1 MHVCERDFGFDK
13 VCYLQS
19 MAYTSLQNK
28 VAIVT
33 GAGSGIG
40 KATAERLA
48 LEGVAVIVADI
59 QDETAKATAETITAQ
74 GGKAAPVHVD
84 ISSEEQVEAMVARA
98 IELFG
103 GLHIL
108 HNNAARLSG
117 VGSGD
122 KDVTRM
128 ESSVW
133 DSFMAVNLRGPMLCC
148 KHAIPRML
156 ESGGGSIINMSSTA
170 ALSAQQTRLAYA
182 VAKRGVNALTQH
194 VATAYGKDGIRA
206 NSICPGPVQ
215 TEGFM
220 AHVSP
225 EYSAIL
231 RDNVL
236 TPYVGE
242 PSDIAA
248 LVAFLASSESRYI
261 NGQII
266 SADGGMLIHYPTM
279 AQLRAIGVED

>member
-1 MHVCERDFGFDK
+1 MIASVWRICT
-13 VCYLQS
+13 LQG
-19 MAYTSLQNK
+19 MAYMSLQNK

-33 GAGSGIG
+33 GGGGGIG

-59 QDETAKATAETITAQ
+59 LEEPAKATAATIAAQ
-74 GGKAAPVHVD
+74 GGTAAPVHVD

-103 GLHIL
+103 GLDIL

-117 VGSGD
+117 LGSGD

-128 ESSVW
+128 ESSTW
-133 DSFMAVNLRGPMLCC
+133 DSFMAVNLRGPMFCC

-170 ALSAQQTRLAYA
+170 ALAAQPTRLAYS
-182 VAKRGVNALTQH
+182 VSKRGVNALTQH

-206 NSICPGPVQ
+206 NAICPGPVR
-215 TEGFM
+215 TEGFT
-220 AHVSP
+220 AHVSR
-225 EYSAIL
+225 ESSSIL

-236 TPYVGE
+236 TPDVGE
-242 PSDIAA
+242 SSDIAA
-248 LVAFLASSESRYI
+248 LVAFLASSESKYI

-279 AQLRAIGVED
+279 AQLRAAGIED